1 LTGCDHREAFDQNDL
16 LVVLVQAE
24 RFPEF
29 GAGDDYLGRRRGAEG
44 DECGQRRAR
53 GWKRR
58 HDWKLEGMWNE
69 MSDPAVGVS
78 PENRVARIR
87 QSASHR

>member
-1 LTGCDHREAFDQNDL
+1 
-16 LVVLVQAE
+16 
-24 RFPEF
+24 
-29 GAGDDYLGRRRGAEG
+29 
-44 DECGQRRAR
+44 
-53 GWKRR
+53 
-58 HDWKLEGMWNE
+58 LEGMWNE